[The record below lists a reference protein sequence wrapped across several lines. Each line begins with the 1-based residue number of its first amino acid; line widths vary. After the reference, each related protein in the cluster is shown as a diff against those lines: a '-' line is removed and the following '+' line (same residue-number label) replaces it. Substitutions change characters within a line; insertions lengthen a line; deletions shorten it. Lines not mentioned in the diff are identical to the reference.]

1 MSHTFAIQVT
11 LKAVKGKGD
20 TLARIMLEAAEII
33 ENLPGCQTYIV
44 IRAMSDPDQVM
55 ITEIWDSQQTH
66 QASMANKEV
75 LNLINSTRSLIT
87 HMEHHAGRPINR
99 DSTIL
104 RPICA

>member
-1 MSHTFAIQVT
+1 MSHTFGIQVT

-20 TLARIMLEAAEII
+20 QLARIMLEMADIV

-44 IRAMSDPDQVM
+44 IRTMSDPDQLMV
-55 ITEIWDSQQTH
+55 TEIWDSQQTH
-66 QASMANKEV
+66 QASLANKEV

-99 DSTIL
+99 ENSVL